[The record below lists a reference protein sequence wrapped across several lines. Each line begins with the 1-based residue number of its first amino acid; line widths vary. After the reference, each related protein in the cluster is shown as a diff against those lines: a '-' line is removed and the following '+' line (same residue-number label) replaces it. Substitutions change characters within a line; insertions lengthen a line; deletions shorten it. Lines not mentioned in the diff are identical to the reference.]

1 MNEVVLHVYDLSNGL
16 AKTMSQSFLGKQI
29 DGVWH
34 TGVVVFGK
42 EFFFGGGI
50 QHDEPGRTPYGTPVD
65 KIPLGDS
72 HIPEDVFVEFL
83 QEISGRFSAETYDL
97 LHNNCN
103 NFTNECCVFL
113 TGAPIPEY
121 ITSLPSEVLNT
132 PLGPMIESMMR
143 GMHQQGPPV
152 PGALPPGGLAA
163 MNPNAFGA
171 LPMGGASG
179 AGQHGAPSHTPPGT
193 SRTAGTS
200 DEVQGGAEGGHSSTS
215 SLQVGIAAPTRSHRP
230 HVHEELD
237 AVLCTLMSFSKPLLL
252 ADKGD
257 NGAAAMARLRA
268 LVEAQ
273 HADGSTTT
281 TPQVPA
287 QEIEALAAIEALLQ
301 LPLDAPEAQTASLPK
316 DAYRFLARVLARWP
330 LPSWG
335 PALDLMRLMLL
346 YPAVA
351 RHYAGTKSSHCNIVV
366 KRCLCKAAGSAD
378 VPKGVRLRALF
389 MIINVFAHA
398 CGVHKMMR
406 PGGTADLIDACLDML
421 SVADATIRMSA
432 AAVLFNISL
441 YLPKVAC
448 LGTRHCTHALPHPGL
463 ACDGLRSRCLY
474 AARVVWQF
482 GMPKGASMPAC
493 TGASTHAGNPV
504 TCLVFDCLVC
514 QVEGVELV
522 QISTGAAH
530 HLGAEGSDLDDE
542 TAFRLLMALGRLAYC
557 NSSAVQLL
565 RTLNLNLESRES
577 VLADGGAGKNRKAM
591 TAELKALLDARVDP

>member
-1 MNEVVLHVYDLSNGL
+1 
-16 AKTMSQSFLGKQI
+16 
-29 DGVWH
+29 
-34 TGVVVFGK
+34 
-42 EFFFGGGI
+42 
-50 QHDEPGRTPYGTPVD
+50 
-65 KIPLGDS
+65 
-72 HIPEDVFVEFL
+72 
-83 QEISGRFSAETYDL
+83 
-97 LHNNCN
+97 
-103 NFTNECCVFL
+103 
-113 TGAPIPEY
+113 
-121 ITSLPSEVLNT
+121 
-132 PLGPMIESMMR
+132 
-143 GMHQQGPPV
+143 
-152 PGALPPGGLAA
+152 
-163 MNPNAFGA
+163 
-171 LPMGGASG
+171 
-179 AGQHGAPSHTPPGT
+179 
-193 SRTAGTS
+193 
-200 DEVQGGAEGGHSSTS
+200 
-215 SLQVGIAAPTRSHRP
+215 
-230 HVHEELD
+230 
-237 AVLCTLMSFSKPLLL
+237 
-252 ADKGD
+252 
-257 NGAAAMARLRA
+257 
-268 LVEAQ
+268 
-273 HADGSTTT
+273 
-281 TPQVPA
+281 
-287 QEIEALAAIEALLQ
+287 
-301 LPLDAPEAQTASLPK
+301 PEAQTASLPK
-316 DAYRFLARVLARWP
+316 DAYRFLARVLAQWP

-448 LGTRHCTHALPHPGL
+448 LGTCRCTPAQARKKASWPS
-463 ACDGLRSRCLY
+463 LRI
-474 AARVVWQF
+474 
-482 GMPKGASMPAC
+482 
-493 TGASTHAGNPV
+493 V

-577 VLADGGAGKNRKAM
+577 LRADGGAGKNRKAM